1 MYHALLLMATVFI
14 GGIIFLMPAQF
25 INFYIFIKPIIDQGV
40 EFLGTAGR
48 HAAGVAFPMFTFI
61 YALFTRKDFKPLS
74 FRMLVALYILL
85 YLTAF
90 IRFGPYN
97 MNALG
102 LYLRALLP
110 PLLYFSIPTIINQ
123 KKDVIKLIKFGGWS
137 GLSASF
143 VIFLQF
149 LGLINPT
156 SKQELLTVGE
166 EEMLRYTGGYF
177 DAFSASLPIIV
188 SIICLLFVIQFQK
201 KKLYFVILA
210 INIFAVIM
218 TVHRMSTIVLAVVFT
233 VWVIV
238 NKKIKLGLLAL
249 VVILF
254 SLPFL
259 MQFVPD
265 FFGEVNPFA
274 ETESSSSY
282 TANDEGLTLSS
293 QALHGRGWLW
303 RSYLERFNSASG
315 LDQLIGVAT
324 TGRGPHNDYLRI
336 LMNLGFFGLML
347 HLLLLALI
355 GLKLISIFRKSRRS
369 QDEYLAQLSMTA
381 FFFWIFLFL
390 GSMTLAVGLLSTM
403 MWYFWM
409 FAGITFVQ
417 YRNQQVSATAVE
429 ANLTDKADRGRKE

>member
-1 MYHALLLMATVFI
+1 YHALLLMATVFI